1 MKRQWN
7 WTIALAC
14 LMFGLGVTTAQ
25 ERNDNRSHV
34 LVQLEILDMTNG
46 LPGGAS
52 KSTCL
57 VGGSFGRETTKEKDP
72 SGKQIYLRTIDGQSR
87 WVENN
92 GIEVTLEIN
101 ENGTKRVETIHLN
114 NFEPKTFV
122 LRENRALGQRELLR
136 LIPVFEPNE
145 PSSHV
150 AGSHSQ
156 HAGLLKS

>member
-25 ERNDNRSHV
+25 GRNDYRSHV

-57 VGGSFGRETTKEKDP
+57 VGGSFGRDTTKEKDP
-72 SGKQIYLRTIDGQSR
+72 SGKQIYFRTIDGQSR

-92 GIEVTLEIN
+92 GIEVTLKIN
-101 ENGTKRVETIHLN
+101 ENGTKRIETI
-114 NFEPKTFV
+114 
-122 LRENRALGQRELLR
+122 
-136 LIPVFEPNE
+136 I
-145 PSSHV
+145 
-150 AGSHSQ
+150 
-156 HAGLLKS
+156 